1 MYPSYLL
8 FGPEMRDRDEQ
19 KLWFFD
25 QMHNPEPV
33 YPFDLMMPESWL
45 VSLNQYTTR
54 VWNLPTALGIE
65 QRIVNGYLYLSPNI
79 IDDPAMIAEREPVFQ
94 QRARHYF
101 ENWNEIYDNWVTKA
115 TDCIDRL
122 KSIRFEPLAERE
134 PVETVLSARGTTTA
148 FDLLTRYSRLLE
160 NMHEMAYYH
169 FEMLNLAYGAYL
181 TFLEFCR
188 SHFPAITDDLVAR
201 MVAGIE
207 VILYRPDAELRRL
220 AARAVELGVGDAIKA
235 AGEPAAVIGELQR
248 SPAGLQWLRE
258 LDQVKD
264 PWFYYSTGAG
274 YCHANRAWIDDL
286 RPPFA
291 ALRDYVSRVERNEV
305 LSRPLESLRRERERL
320 SRGYRGLLDDHEA
333 TAFDSLLALA
343 RQVFPFVENHNFY
356 VEHWHHS
363 IFFNK
368 ARDLGAVIV
377 AGGLL
382 DRDDDIFYLHRY
394 EVYSLLYEV
403 EARWAVGVP
412 TRGEVTWR
420 ELIARRR
427 QMYAALEAWRPPA
440 ALGVPPDKVTEPI
453 TVTLFGIN
461 TDTINRWLAAETRDS
476 ADNEFRGLAASPGV
490 AEGIAR
496 VVRQV
501 DELSNLVDGEI
512 LVCPLTAPSWSIVF
526 ARIAAAVSDGGGI
539 MSHAAIVSREYQLPA
554 VVATGLGTEIVRTG
568 DRLRVDGDTGVVT
581 ILARASDPAGHADRA
596 DQQAG
601 AAAAA
606 DQQAAAAADTAGQQA
621 GAAADTAGQQ
631 AGAAA
636 DTAGQQAAAAADTA
650 GTST

>member
-8 FGPEMRDRDEQ
+8 FGPQTRDRDSQ

-54 VWNLPTALGIE
+54 VWALPTALGIE
-65 QRIVNGYLYLSPNI
+65 QRIVNGYLYLSPNV
-79 IDDPAMIAEREPVFQ
+79 IDDPALIAEREPVFAR
-94 QRARHYF
+94 RARHYF
-101 ENWNEIYDNWVTKA
+101 ENWDRIYDNWVRKA
-115 TDCIDRL
+115 TDCIGRL
-122 KSIRFEPLAERE
+122 KEMRFEPLGELE
-134 PVETVLSARGTTTA
+134 PEQTVLGARGTTTA

-188 SHFPAITDDLVAR
+188 THFPTISDDLVAR
-201 MVAGIE
+201 MVAGID

-220 AARAVELGVGDAIKA
+220 AARAVELGVGA
-235 AGEPAAVIGELQR
+235 ALRQPGEPAAVISELQGGAEGR
-248 SPAGLQWLRE
+248 QWLDE
-258 LDQVKD
+258 LEQVKD

-291 ALRDYVSRVERNEV
+291 ALRDYVSRVERGED
-305 LSRPLESLRRERERL
+305 LARPLESLRRERERIAQ
-320 SRGYRGLLDDHEA
+320 GYRGLLDDDA
-333 TAFDSLLALA
+333 AQAFDNLLALS
-343 RQVFPFVENHNFY
+343 RQVFPYVENHNFY

-368 ARDLGAVIV
+368 VRELGGVIV

-382 DRDDDIFYLHRY
+382 DQADDIFYLHRY
-394 EVYSLLYEV
+394 EVYSLLYET
-403 EARWAVGVP
+403 EARWSIGVP
-412 TRGEVTWR
+412 TRGEFTWR
-420 ELIARRR
+420 ELVARRR
-427 QMYAALEAWRPPA
+427 QMYAALAAWRPPA

-453 TVTLFGIN
+453 TVTLFGIT
-461 TDTINRWLAAETRDS
+461 TDTINRWLAAESRDS
-476 ADNEFRGLAASPGV
+476 SDAEFRGLAASPGV
-490 AEGIAR
+490 AEGTAR
-496 VVRQV
+496 VVRHV
-501 DELSNLVDGEI
+501 EELDQLVDGEI

-554 VVATGLGTEIVRTG
+554 VVATGVGTEIVATG

-581 ILARASDPAGHADRA
+581 ILARAAAQAGPNGKPAPGGPAGPGAQADPGTQAGSAGQAGQPGLAAPADR
-596 DQQAG
+596 

-606 DQQAAAAADTAGQQA
+606 SSGDASA
-621 GAAADTAGQQ
+621 
-631 AGAAA
+631 
-636 DTAGQQAAAAADTA
+636 
-650 GTST
+650 

>member
-8 FGPEMRDRDEQ
+8 FGEEMRSRDEG

-54 VWNLPTALGIE
+54 IWNLPTALGIE
-65 QRIVNGYLYLSPNI
+65 QRIVNGYLYLSPNV
-79 IDDPAMIAEREPVFQ
+79 IDDPAMMAEREPVFLE
-94 QRARHYF
+94 RARHYF
-101 ENWNEIYDNWVTKA
+101 ENWDEIYDNWVKKA
-115 TDCIDRL
+115 TGCIDRL
-122 KSIRFEPLAERE
+122 KAMHFEPLEERE
-134 PVETVLSARGTTTA
+134 PDRTVFEHRGTSTA
-148 FDLLTRYSRLLE
+148 YDLLANYSRLLE

-201 MVAGIE
+201 MVAGID

-220 AARAVELGVGDAIKA
+220 AAKAVELGVGDVLTAH
-235 AGEPAAVIGELQR
+235 GEPQATIAALEGSTGGKE
-248 SPAGLQWLRE
+248 WLADLE
-258 LDQVKD
+258 QVKD

-291 ALRDYVSRVERNEV
+291 ALRDYVPRVQRGED
-305 LSRPLESLRRERERL
+305 LARPLEHLRAERERIAA
-320 SRGYRGLLDDHEA
+320 GYRGLLDDA
-333 TAFDSLLALA
+333 DAAGFDNLLALS

-368 ARDLGAVIV
+368 VRDLGGAMV
-377 AGGLL
+377 AGGMLE
-382 DRDDDIFYLHRY
+382 RADDIFFLHRY

-403 EARWAVGVP
+403 EAHWALAVP
-412 TRGEVTWR
+412 TRGEFTWR
-420 ELIARRR
+420 KEIARRR
-427 QMYAALEAWRPPA
+427 RIYSALEAWSPPS
-440 ALGVPPDKVTEPI
+440 ALGVPPERVTEPI
-453 TVTLFGIN
+453 TVTLFGIT
-461 TDTINRWLAAETRDS
+461 TDTINRWLSAENGSGSEHELT
-476 ADNEFRGLAASPGV
+476 GLAASPGI
-490 AEGIAR
+490 AEGTAR
-496 VVRQV
+496 VVHNV
-501 DELSNLVDGEI
+501 DELDTLVDGEI

-539 MSHAAIVSREYQLPA
+539 MSHAAIVSREYELPA
-554 VVATGLGTEIVRTG
+554 VVATGVGTKVLHTG
-568 DRLRVDGDTGVVT
+568 DRLRVDGNTGVVT
-581 ILARASDPAGHADRA
+581 ILARAGET
-596 DQQAG
+596 
-601 AAAAA
+601 AAAGS
-606 DQQAAAAADTAGQQA
+606 AG
-621 GAAADTAGQQ
+621 
-631 AGAAA
+631 
-636 DTAGQQAAAAADTA
+636 
-650 GTST
+650 GTPS

>member
-1 MYPSYLL
+1 MAAGQGTFGNPYDVGTPAGADGWESMYPSYML
-8 FGPEMRDRDEQ
+8 FGEETRERDER

-65 QRIVNGYLYLSPNI
+65 QRIVNGYLYLSPNVI
-79 IDDPAMIAEREPVFQ
+79 EDPAAIAEREPIFQ

-101 ENWNEIYDNWVTKA
+101 ENWDDIYEQWVLKA
-115 TDCIDRL
+115 TDCIERL
-122 KSIRFEPLAERE
+122 KAIRFEPLAERE
-134 PVETVLSARGTTTA
+134 PDETVFTARGTTTA

-169 FEMLNLAYGAYL
+169 FEMLNLSYGAYL

-220 AARAVELGVGDAIKA
+220 AGRAVELGVGAEITQT
-235 AGEPAAVIGELQR
+235 GEPADVIGRLAL
-248 SPAGLQWLRE
+248 SGAGRQWLE
-258 LDQVKD
+258 DLEQVKD

-291 ALRDYVSRVERNEV
+291 ALRDYVSRVQRGQD
-305 LSRPLESLRRERERL
+305 LSRPLDQLHKEREQL
-320 SRGYRGLLDDHEA
+320 AQGYRGLLDDEDA
-333 TAFDSLLALA
+333 AAFDSLLALS

-368 ARDLGAVIV
+368 VRELGSVIV
-377 AGGLL
+377 AGGMLEQ
-382 DRDDDIFYLHRY
+382 DDDIFYLHRY
-394 EVYSLLYEV
+394 EVYSALYET
-403 EARWAVGVP
+403 EARWALGVP
-412 TRGEVTWR
+412 TRGESTWR
-420 ELIARRR
+420 AIVARRR
-427 QMYAALEAWRPPA
+427 EIYAALAAWRPPP
-440 ALGVPPDKVTEPI
+440 ALGVPPEKVTEPI

-461 TDTINRWLAAETRDS
+461 SDTISRWLAA
-476 ADNEFRGLAASPGV
+476 ADRAGSSTELTGLAASPGV
-490 AEGIAR
+490 AEGVAR
-496 VVRQV
+496 VVRSIE
-501 DELSNLVDGEI
+501 ELDALEDGEI

-539 MSHAAIVSREYQLPA
+539 MSHAAIVSREYGLPA
-554 VVATGLGTEIVRTG
+554 VVATGVGTEFLRTG
-568 DRLRVDGDTGVVT
+568 DRLRVNGDTGTVT
-581 ILARASDPAGHADRA
+581 VLASADGELDGASGDRHGERGTQDGA
-596 DQQAG
+596 STAG
-601 AAAAA
+601 A
-606 DQQAAAAADTAGQQA
+606 
-621 GAAADTAGQQ
+621 
-631 AGAAA
+631 
-636 DTAGQQAAAAADTA
+636 
-650 GTST
+650 GTVP

>member
-1 MYPSYLL
+1 MTQGRRSFRNPFDLETPTGAEGWQSMYPSYLL
-8 FGPEMRDRDEQ
+8 FGDELRKRDEQ

-25 QMHNPEPV
+25 QMHNPEPL

-65 QRIVNGYLYLSPNI
+65 HRIVNGYLYLSPNV
-79 IDDPAMIAEREPVFQ
+79 IDDPAMRAEREPVFLE
-94 QRARHYF
+94 RARHYF
-101 ENWNEIYDNWVTKA
+101 DHWDEIYDNWVTKA
-115 TDCIDRL
+115 TDCIERL
-122 KSIRFEPLAERE
+122 KAITFFPLPDRE
-134 PVETVLSARGTTTA
+134 PMETVLRARGTTTA
-148 FDLLTRYSRLLE
+148 FDLLTTYSRYLE

-201 MVAGIE
+201 MVAGID

-220 AARAVELGVGDAIKA
+220 AARAVEVGVGA
-235 AGEPAAVIGELQR
+235 ALASGGDPDSVLAELGG
-248 SPAGLQWLRE
+248 SGAGRKWLEE
-258 LDQVKD
+258 LEAVKD
-264 PWFYYSTGAG
+264 PWFYYSTGSG

-291 ALRDYVSRVERNEV
+291 ALADYVRRVERGED
-305 LSRPLESLRRERERL
+305 LSRPLEPLRAERERL
-320 SRGYRGLLDDHEA
+320 AGGYRDLLDDDDA
-333 TAFDSLLALA
+333 AAFDSLLALS

-368 ARDLGAVIV
+368 ARELGAVIV
-377 AGGLL
+377 AAGLL
-382 DRDDDIFYLHRY
+382 DAADDIFYLHRY
-394 EVYSLLYEV
+394 EVYSLLYET
-403 EARWAVGVP
+403 EARWALGTA

-420 ELIARRR
+420 ELITRRR

-461 TDTINRWLAAETRDS
+461 TDTINRWLAAESRDS

-501 DELSNLVDGEI
+501 DELSLLVDGEI

-539 MSHAAIVSREYQLPA
+539 MSHAAIVSREYRLPA
-554 VVATGLGTEIVRTG
+554 VDATGVGTRVVRTG
-568 DRLRVDGDTGVVT
+568 DRLRVDGNTGVVT
-581 ILARASDPAGHADRA
+581 ILERAGV
-596 DQQAG
+596 
-601 AAAAA
+601 AAA
-606 DQQAAAAADTAGQQA
+606 
-621 GAAADTAGQQ
+621 
-631 AGAAA
+631 
-636 DTAGQQAAAAADTA
+636 
-650 GTST
+650 